1 MQSGGQHFRYTE
13 NPIYPVYYEEYSALF
28 NAKAIHWL
36 FSFDLAKKDIMVNRT
51 EGERGDRN
59 AAFNCGGRTG
69 FGRGVNSFFSKKS
82 VFR

>member
-1 MQSGGQHFRYTE
+1 MQSGGQHFQFTE
-13 NPIYPVYYEEYSALF
+13 NPIYYEEYSALF

-36 FSFDLAKKDIMVNRT
+36 FSFALAKKDIMVNRT

-69 FGRGVNSFFSKKS
+69 FGRGVDSFFSKKS

>member
-1 MQSGGQHFRYTE
+1 MQSGGQHFQFTE
-13 NPIYPVYYEEYSALF
+13 NPIYYEEYSALF

-36 FSFDLAKKDIMVNRT
+36 FSFALAKKDIMVNRT

-59 AAFNCGGRTG
+59 AAFDRRGRDRL
-69 FGRGVNSFFSKKS
+69 GRGVDSFFSKKS